1 MLTGKKL
8 RKGCSEEVTSR
19 RLVKSHEKNKGGPK
33 LAVSQWIRK
42 KEAGSTGNPWIS
54 KMLYFFIHGIPS
66 H

>member
-42 KEAGSTGNPWIS
+42 KEAGSTGKI
-54 KMLYFFIHGIPS
+54 I
-66 H
+66 